1 MDVIAQHCPVFIL
14 RRTLSSSVTD
24 VKSAVKLVVKIL
36 KYKISWAQTI
46 SKVFYTYSAPSS
58 ISLAAMSEI
67 ILEYESDTLIS
78 AGISSSRDYDVL
90 AMASLNTTLILIH
103 PAGA

>member
-1 MDVIAQHCPVFIL
+1 M
-14 RRTLSSSVTD
+14 TD

-78 AGISSSRDYDVL
+78 AGISSLSSRDYDVL